1 MESASERHGIKLYF
15 LTKQKDHK
23 SVSGDFNVSVVYDFF
38 FEPFFSL
45 EHSVFLF
52 PVSGILFED

>member
-15 LTKQKDHK
+15 LTKQKDRK

-38 FEPFFSL
+38 FSNRFSL
-45 EHSVFLF
+45 
-52 PVSGILFED
+52 